1 MAQEVNDNSAKK
13 KASEDRR
20 EFLRRAG
27 KASLGVP
34 ATALLISVTDK
45 SAKAWGDGYGHT
57 YDMDKI
63 KEWFESHYGD

>member
-57 YDMDKI
+57 TT
-63 KEWFESHYGD
+63 GTR